1 MYYLEITPK
10 DGEPKRVPLPD
21 LMTFPEMQGGAR
33 ARVTQGA
40 DKAAIVYQTDE
51 GYEEIWAYSQPE
63 WLWEKAQF
71 NAKAEMYAA
80 EIKRI
85 AERSTKPWANA

>member
-1 MYYLEITPK
+1 MFYLEITPK
-10 DGEPKRVPLPD
+10 DGESKRIPLPD

-33 ARVTQGA
+33 ARVIQGA
-40 DKAAIVYQTDE
+40 EKAAIVYQTDE

-63 WLWEKAQF
+63 WLWEKLKNEHQV
-71 NAKAEMYAA
+71 KAYAA